1 MPVPACLTRTL
12 RAAVSVALMYCIL
25 ALSEPGAAGAASPDQ
40 APPVPSGLG
49 RVWFLRVLI
58 PGTSF
63 DAPMIYANGA
73 SVAISPQGS
82 VFYRDF
88 APGNYV
94 FSIENCLPQPPTSLT
109 LTLNPGNQF
118 ALQVQQDDNG
128 AMDCEP
134 PQISYLNPIDPNMLG
149 YLFARVRYLGAR

>member
-1 MPVPACLTRTL
+1 MPQIACPNRTI
-12 RAAVSVALMYCIL
+12 RAAIAAMLAYCVIAL
-25 ALSEPGAAGAASPDQ
+25 AVPGAVSAASPDQ

-73 SVAISPQGS
+73 SVGISPQGS

-94 FSIENCLPQPPTSLT
+94 FSIENCLPQPHTSFA

-134 PQISYLNPIDPNMLG
+134 PQISYLSAIDPNMLG